1 MPHSDSKHLFLY
13 CQKEGLKKSSFFCKK
28 DLTNSQKYD
37 IMAGR
42 AEPARPEFSIIAPSA
57 FFVNSFFKKIL
68 YKIFPKFLVI
78 FTIDFFKIFCYN
90 KFTK

>member
-1 MPHSDSKHLFLY
+1 
-13 CQKEGLKKSSFFCKK
+13 
-28 DLTNSQKYD
+28 
-37 IMAGR
+37 MAGR

-57 FFVNSFFKKIL
+57 LFVNSFFKKIL